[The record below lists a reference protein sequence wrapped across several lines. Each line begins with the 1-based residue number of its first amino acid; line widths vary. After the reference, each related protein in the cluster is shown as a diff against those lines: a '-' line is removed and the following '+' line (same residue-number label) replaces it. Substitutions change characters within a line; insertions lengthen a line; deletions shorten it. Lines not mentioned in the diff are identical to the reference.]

1 VPRAAGPARRWW
13 RLAPLRIR
21 LLISTIALLAAVC
34 LVVGS
39 ISLLLLRGVL
49 IDQLDQQLRVAAY
62 RSVVLSK
69 PPPGSQ
75 PTQPVPPAAAGPGGA
90 NPGAGPAGSPGLAIP
105 VPGTPGGPVAA
116 APQDLNGDSGSDR
129 ARSQHNGRSDH
140 NSHNSKGGAGGNNGG
155 DRDSD
160 DQAGPRFLLAPGQA
174 FGTLGARVDNGQVR
188 DAGVLDSSDSTR
200 GDSNA
205 STRGVGQPED
215 AVIASVPVDGR
226 PHTMVVGSLGLYRLI
241 ALHGANG
248 EVVVTGLSLD
258 GVKAVLSRLAVIN
271 LMVAGAGVVAAG
283 AAATM
288 IVRFT
293 LRPLARVA
301 VTAGRVA
308 ELPLDRG
315 DVALAE
321 RVPERDTDPR
331 TEVGQ
336 VGAALNRMLEHVSGA
351 LEARHASETQL
362 RQFLADASHELR
374 TPLAAIRGYAELA
387 RRTGPDIPEDT
398 AQALR
403 RVSSQTERMTS
414 LVEDMF
420 LLARLD
426 AGRPLSTDPVDLS
439 QLVVDS
445 ISDAHAAGPEHRW
458 RLDIPDE
465 AVTVTGDATRL
476 AQVLG
481 NLLTN
486 ARVHT
491 PPGTLVT
498 AALEATPEHA
508 VLRVSDNGPGIPPGL
523 LPHVFGR
530 FARGDTSRSRAAG
543 STGLGLAIA
552 HAVTTAHGG
561 TLRVSSVPGQTMFTV
576 TLPRHA
582 ATERPAGPP
591 PSAQRTQPLRP
602 PPPAMPASP
611 PAPTGPAPAG
621 PAPDGPPPVAAPP
634 GNGRAPDQPA
644 RPRT

>member
-1 VPRAAGPARRWW
+1 MSAGPEVARPRRVVLRATGSVRRRW

-21 LLISTIALLAAVC
+21 LLLSTIGLLAAVC

-49 IDQLDQQLRVAAY
+49 IDQLDQQLSVAAY

-69 PPPGSQ
+69 PPPDHEPS
-75 PTQPVPPAAAGPGGA
+75 
-90 NPGAGPAGSPGLAIP
+90 S
-105 VPGTPGGPVAA
+105 
-116 APQDLNGDSGSDR
+116 SG
-129 ARSQHNGRSDH
+129 
-140 NSHNSKGGAGGNNGG
+140 NSSNNSSSGNNGNSNGNNNGNDGNNNDNDSHGGPDG
-155 DRDSD
+155 DGGDAD
-160 DQAGPRFLLAPGQA
+160 GPRFLLAPGQA
-174 FGTLGARVDNGQVR
+174 VGTLGAHLVNGVASE
-188 DAGVLDSSDSTR
+188 AGVLDSS
-200 GDSNA
+200 
-205 STRGVGQPED
+205 GVAHALGRRED
-215 AVIASVPVDGR
+215 GAIGAVPVDGR
-226 PHTMVVGSLGLYRLI
+226 PHTLDVGWLGPYRLI

-248 EVVVTGLSLD
+248 QIVITGLPLS
-258 GVKAVLSRLAVIN
+258 GVDAVLSRLAVIE
-271 LMVAGAGVVAAG
+271 LMVAAAGVLAAG

-288 IVRFT
+288 IVRIT

-315 DVALAE
+315 EVALAE
-321 RVPERDTDPR
+321 RVPEQDTDPR

-387 RRTGPDIPEDT
+387 RRAGPDIPEDT

-426 AGRPLSTDPVDLS
+426 AGRPLAADPVDLT

-458 RLDIPDE
+458 KLRIPDE

-476 AQVLG
+476 AQVLA

-491 PPGTLVT
+491 PPGTSVT
-498 AALEATPEHA
+498 AGLDTTPSH
-508 VLRVSDNGPGIPPGL
+508 VILSVSDNGPGIPRAL

-561 TLRVSSVPGQTMFTV
+561 TLRVDSVPGSTTFMVALPKVPEYADLPAPSV
-576 TLPRHA
+576 TQLPVA
-582 ATERPAGPP
+582 QLPGPEQAGPEQAGP
-591 PSAQRTQPLRP
+591 EQAGSEQTGPEQAGPSGPVLPDRASAGPR
-602 PPPAMPASP
+602 PASP
-611 PAPTGPAPAG
+611 
-621 PAPDGPPPVAAPP
+621 
-634 GNGRAPDQPA
+634 RS
-644 RPRT
+644 